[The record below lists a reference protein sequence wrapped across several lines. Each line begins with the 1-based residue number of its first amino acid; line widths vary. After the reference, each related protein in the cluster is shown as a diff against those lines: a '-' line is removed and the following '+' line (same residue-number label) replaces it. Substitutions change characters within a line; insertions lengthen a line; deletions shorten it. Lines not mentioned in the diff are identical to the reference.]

1 MEGSMEN
8 TSFSL
13 PLELQFA
20 MCKAEMQANEMTWEQ
35 LHEALL
41 SLYYRR
47 LMEWQTIKALMAD
60 ENIKIDYDMP
70 TEMELMELAVN
81 CLMEENDEEEGS
93 QPF

>member
-1 MEGSMEN
+1 MES

-13 PLELQFA
+13 ALELQFA
-20 MCKAEMQANEMTWEQ
+20 MRKAEMQANEMTWEQ

-60 ENIKIDYDMP
+60 ENIKIDYDIP

-81 CLMEENDEEEGS
+81 CLMEENDEEEGY